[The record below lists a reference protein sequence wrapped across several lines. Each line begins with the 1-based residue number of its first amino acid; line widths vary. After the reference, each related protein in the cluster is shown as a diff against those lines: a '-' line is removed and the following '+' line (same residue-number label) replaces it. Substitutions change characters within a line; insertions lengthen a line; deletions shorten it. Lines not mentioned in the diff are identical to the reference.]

1 MVPKNNF
8 LNNTY
13 IKENYLV
20 KVITIVI
27 YNAQNHLIMIL
38 TLSIK
43 IYLMKDQKIIIEIL
57 YMENP
62 NKSGKIILI
71 I

>member
-1 MVPKNNF
+1 M
-8 LNNTY
+8 
-13 IKENYLV
+13 
-20 KVITIVI
+20 ITIVI